1 LPKPDKDVK
10 FATCYKIHNKG
21 VGRGRLQP
29 LIIDCN
35 KGSYMAKKP
44 KINELTKRE
53 RQIMEVI
60 YGLGSA
66 TAVEVMDSLP
76 GKPVN
81 ATVRTMLAVLEE
93 KGYLK
98 HRREKGRYIY
108 SPVIP
113 LRKARKSALD
123 QVLDTFFKGAEAS
136 AVVSILKKSEAKLT
150 EEDVEAILELIEKSR
165 KEGR

>member
-1 LPKPDKDVK
+1 
-10 FATCYKIHNKG
+10 
-21 VGRGRLQP
+21 
-29 LIIDCN
+29 
-35 KGSYMAKKP
+35 MARKP

-53 RQIMEVI
+53 RQIMEII
-60 YGLGSA
+60 YRQGSA
-66 TAVEVMDSLP
+66 TAVDVMGHLP

-98 HRREKGRYIY
+98 HERDKGRFIY

-113 LRKARKSALD
+113 LKSARNSALD

-150 EEDVEAILELIEKSR
+150 EEEIEAILELIEKSR